1 MNPVKFVI
9 QLPPR
14 TKKNHSQIIYRN
26 GKPMLVP
33 SKQFTAYQ
41 NAAGWFLKPL
51 GINTRVNIKA
61 LFYMDTRRVV
71 DLVGLLQALDD
82 VLEHYGVIENDKSQ
96 IVAGHDGSR
105 VLYDKE
111 NPRTEVYIIDMEE

>member
-1 MNPVKFVI
+1 MIKFVI
-9 QLPPR
+9 KLPPR
-14 TKKNHSQIIYRN
+14 TKKNHSQIIYCN
-26 GKPMLVP
+26 GKPKVIP
-33 SKQFTAYQ
+33 SRQFSAYQ
-41 NAAGWFLKPL
+41 NAAGWFLRPL

-82 VLEHYGVIENDKSQ
+82 ILEHYGVIENDKSQ

-111 NPRTEVYIIDMEE
+111 NPRTEVYITDMEEA

>member
-1 MNPVKFVI
+1 
-9 QLPPR
+9 
-14 TKKNHSQIIYRN
+14 
-26 GKPMLVP
+26 MLVP

-111 NPRTEVYIIDMEE
+111 NPRTEVYITDMED